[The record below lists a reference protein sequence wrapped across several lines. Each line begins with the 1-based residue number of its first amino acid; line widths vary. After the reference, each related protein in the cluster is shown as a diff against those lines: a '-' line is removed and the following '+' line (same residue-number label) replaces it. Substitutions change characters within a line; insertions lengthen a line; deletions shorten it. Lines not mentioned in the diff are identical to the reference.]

1 VSSTA
6 DFCEEYQILRRLSS
20 EYFVKI
26 LAKLYAKNMAAT
38 KEGRKRIASIRCN
51 CELRRIPI

>member
-1 VSSTA
+1 MSSTA

-38 KEGRKRIASIRCN
+38 KEGRKRIASIRFDVIVN
-51 CELRRIPI
+51 